1 MKAPIKEPLNVDL
14 EVVQREL
21 TPEERASLKAFLR
34 TAKSMTPRK
43 RTSASRVK
51 ARRRTKA

>member
-14 EVVQREL
+14 EVVHREL

-34 TAKSMTPRK
+34 TAKSKTPRK